1 MKIKKILFFCLAV
14 AVSLVA
20 AHYRFGDSGHSIGVI
35 SAKGGKA
42 NHPTSFKSG
51 SDLYTLIST
60 ATVIPPFRGNAR
72 VVLEGS
78 PPIDHDIL
86 LTAPVIDLG
95 IHDLPEFRDNTLYGL
110 EPGDRIALWVVMR
123 PPVLDPVC
131 GMARDDGF
139 ISYNHNGKDFYF
151 CGEGCLEKFKERPG
165 KYEESDRVK
174 GKYTLAFYDTE
185 TEKPVLSVPL
195 IFKGKGDQNE
205 TARHH

>member
-1 MKIKKILFFCLAV
+1 MKIKKIMFFSLAV

-20 AHYRFGDSGHSIGVI
+20 SYYRFGDSGHSIGVI

-60 ATVIPPFRGNAR
+60 ATVIAPFRGDAR

-78 PPIDHDIL
+78 PAIDHDIH

-95 IHDLPEFRDNTLYGL
+95 LHNLPEFRDNTLYGL

-123 PPVLDPVC
+123 PPILDPVC
-131 GMARDDGF
+131 GMTRDDNF
-139 ISYNHNGKDFYF
+139 ISYNHNGRDYYF
-151 CGEGCLEKFKERPG
+151 CGKGCLESFKEHPE
-165 KYEESDRVK
+165 KYEGSDRVK
-174 GKYTLAFYDTE
+174 GRYNLAFYDTG

-195 IFKGKGDQNE
+195 IFKGKGEKNE
-205 TARHH
+205 TAHHH